1 MLPCLRTNS
10 SWPLDSGRAELRKI
24 TPLKLPD
31 AIHLATAIA
40 AQCAFFL
47 SRDRDFKRLPEWME
61 LDLPTAEGFSRVLRA
76 AG

>member
-1 MLPCLRTNS
+1 
-10 SWPLDSGRAELRKI
+10 LDPISRDILYETAELRKI

-40 AQCAFFL
+40 AHCAFFL
-47 SRDRDFKRLPEWME
+47 SRDRDFKRLPERME
-61 LDLPTAEGFSRVLRA
+61 LVLPTAEGFSRVLRA